1 MKVEQKLSIIF
12 LNIGPVNKGNKMP
25 QLSPYPYKLGLG
37 SPGGGGEKAA
47 DIPDT
52 AAAADTCPGH
62 AARAEGGAAWVYIS
76 YHSYQWPGPYQ
87 LGGRRHA
94 RRQHRDICVVVVID
108 DTLRSANALRAY
120 ASSSRPVIG

>member
-25 QLSPYPYKLGLG
+25 QLSPYTYKLGLG

-62 AARAEGGAAWVYIS
+62 AARGTGAGWSRVGLYLVSQLSVARAVPAGGQTA
-76 YHSYQWPGPYQ
+76 
-87 LGGRRHA
+87 
-94 RRQHRDICVVVVID
+94 C
-108 DTLRSANALRAY
+108 
-120 ASSSRPVIG
+120 

>member
-1 MKVEQKLSIIF
+1 
-12 LNIGPVNKGNKMP
+12 MP
-25 QLSPYPYKLGLG
+25 QLSPYTYKLGPG

-108 DTLRSANALRAY
+108 DTLSSANALRVY
-120 ASSSRPVIG
+120 AASIRPVIG